1 MPPQKTLPELLEDLR
16 AEPRDPGVLQNV
28 IDDMM
33 VTPDVPEGTKATLP
47 DMRVAARSGDANRL
61 RGAYDWVLMELET
74 LLGERAPLRRAPRIE
89 IPPLDDEARRRLT
102 FDGGRRRSQSKK
114 FGSCVKAVRKTVK
127 ARKGSTAEGA
137 AIAICTKSMLF
148 PRGRTLKRYRKGRLL
163 TQKRR
168 R

>member
-16 AEPRDPGVLQNV
+16 AEPSEGVLRNV
-28 IDDMM
+28 LSDLKELEI
-33 VTPDVPEGTKATLP
+33 VSLRE
-47 DMRVAARSGDANRL
+47 VAARVERRLNAPVGDDASR
-61 RGAYDWVLMELET
+61 RVLIGSAIADVQQEIRSV
-74 LLGERAPLRRAPRIE
+74 LGEGAPLRRGLRVD
-89 IPPLDDEARRRLT
+89 IPPRQID
-102 FDGGRRRSQSKK
+102 FDNVEGGRRRSQTKR